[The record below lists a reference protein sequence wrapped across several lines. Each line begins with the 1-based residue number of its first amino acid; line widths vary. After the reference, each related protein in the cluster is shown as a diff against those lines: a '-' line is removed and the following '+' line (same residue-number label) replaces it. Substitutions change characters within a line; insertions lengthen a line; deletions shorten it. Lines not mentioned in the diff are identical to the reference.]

1 MVPAFVNMK
10 KDNDGFIHLYFFPGV
25 DDNENPIYRDM
36 DLSNIP
42 FTYSC
47 VNKED
52 SSIDYK
58 FDNKS
63 ICKIHCKLVP
73 TGNGEVK
80 FKTLELK
87 NE

>member
-25 DDNENPIYRDM
+25 DDNENP
-36 DLSNIP
+36 
-42 FTYSC
+42 
-47 VNKED
+47 
-52 SSIDYK
+52 IDYK